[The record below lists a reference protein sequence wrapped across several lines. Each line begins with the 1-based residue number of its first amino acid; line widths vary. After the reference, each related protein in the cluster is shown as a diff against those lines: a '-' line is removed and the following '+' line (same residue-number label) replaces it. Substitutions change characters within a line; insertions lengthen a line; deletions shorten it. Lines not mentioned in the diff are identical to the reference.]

1 MTRTEFMQEL
11 ERLLFGISEEERK
24 EAIEFY
30 ENYFEEAGKDKED
43 EVIKE
48 LGSPEEVAES
58 IKKSLEYGSTDTGY
72 FAEDGYH
79 EGYKEKANLPSFERH
94 FTGEENRDRSSRN
107 AFSGQERNDNN
118 NREAERNNSTYREE
132 ERKDSSYAPDERKPK
147 KRPMNTFLFILL
159 IIFALPVVL
168 PLVITVLSLLFAA
181 VVTVAAVWISFAAVA
196 VSLVFAGI
204 ALAVIGIIQ
213 LSVTPA
219 LGLSVIGGGFIVL
232 GLGILFTIAAVWI
245 AGKAMPAVIG
255 WAKQILGKIFQR
267 RRAYA

>member
-11 ERLLFGISEEERK
+11 ERLLSGISEEERR

-107 AFSGQERNDNN
+107 TFSGQER
-118 NREAERNNSTYREE
+118 
-132 ERKDSSYAPDERKPK
+132 KGSSYAPEERKPK

-181 VVTVAAVWISFAAVA
+181 VITVAAVWISFAAVA